1 MSQENVEM
9 VRDLAEAFQRGN
21 IERAYDF
28 YDPDIEWDAS
38 RFVGVI
44 PDLTGIY
51 HGHDA
56 IRDFWQRWLEAWRD
70 LRFEFEDIGMLTTT
84 LSSSSGINANGDG
97 AQASKPTLSRT
108 RGCSPL
114 GATGSCAL
122 RSTRHMTKPSKLPGF
137 RSRAEPSREILRG
150 RCRQRSDG

>member
-70 LRFEFEDIGMLTTT
+70 LRFEIEDIRDADDDVVLLIGNQRQW
-84 LSSSSGINANGDG
+84 G
-97 AQASKPTLSRT
+97 
-108 RGCSPL
+108 
-114 GATGSCAL
+114 
-122 RSTRHMTKPSKLPGF
+122 RSTGIETDAQPYAWVFTF
-137 RSRAEPSREILRG
+137 RGDRIVRAAFYPTHDEALEAAGLRE
-150 RCRQRSDG
+150 